1 MGVID
6 GTDVIDV
13 EQRGKWRQVKAR
25 YDAWK
30 KKWEQGTEWGIV
42 GGSPLKNL
50 PDTVLDQALEH
61 GNATYARDRARTIE
75 GLGDL
80 IEAVSE
86 IIDGDAILTKHRED
100 LEDSINQ
107 MMAVLKVKKWNP
119 RNIPFHTVIEF
130 TEGGE
135 GEEPTVKRGKVYGHY
150 RTEAYN
156 QYVEWAMENKENFKG
171 KLANTDTSW
180 YNKKTGT
187 AKPPLWLAITG
198 EESDGMLSI
207 ARAALEACKKIK
219 IKGPVQFGI
228 FNNRGPEILAQIPSV
243 QEHVRTVVQMPEI
256 YPRGKSR
263 APVKDRLNAAFVNHI
278 FDIENEDQAR
288 LFSQFIKGWD
298 TVEGL
303 EKVKQVRL
311 RFPKNNLALN
321 KLIRIVM
328 GDDMDTFQ
336 KPGSSN
342 NKDDANYAPAGLML
356 KSQDWKN
363 VLKSDD
369 VNKFFRRKEQPAQFT
384 ADGLKFSDQNTL
396 NKFNE
401 YKNALGRAY
410 GIGFTRALKEY
421 GDVFLGINQINSEY
435 QKRAQMKRQGDQE
448 AELSRQRMNQ
458 QSSTHRFDPTDP
470 LRRPDGG
477 RWRG

>member
-6 GTDVIDV
+6 GTDVLDV
-13 EQRGKWRQVKAR
+13 EQRGKWRSVKAR

-30 KKWEQGTEWGIV
+30 KKWEAGTEWGIV

-86 IIDGDAILTKHRED
+86 IIDGDEILTEHYEE
-100 LEDSINQ
+100 LEDSIEQ
-107 MMAVLKVKKWNP
+107 MMNVLKVRKWNP
-119 RNIPFHTVIEF
+119 RNIPFHTVISF

-135 GEEPTVKRGKVYGHY
+135 GEEPTIKRGKVYGHY

-156 QYVEWAMENKENFKG
+156 DYVVWAQKNKEGFKG
-171 KLANTDTSW
+171 KLADTKPSW
-180 YNKKTGT
+180 YNKKMGQ

-198 EESDGMLSI
+198 EESDGMLAI
-207 ARAALEACKKIK
+207 ARAALDACNKIK
-219 IKGPVQFGI
+219 IQGPVQFGI
-228 FNNRGPEILAQIPSV
+228 FNNRGPDILAQIPSV
-243 QEHVRTVVQMPEI
+243 QEHVRTVVEMPQI

-263 APVKDRLNAAFVNHI
+263 APVKDRLNAAFSNHVFEI
-278 FDIENEDQAR
+278 ANEEEAR

-298 TVEGL
+298 TVVGL
-303 EKVKQVRL
+303 EKVKEVKL

-328 GDDMDTFQ
+328 GDEMDTFQ

-356 KSQDWKN
+356 KSVEKFGNQTSSLEEMLQKKTRCFNPQCPLAKQIGHNDIPIKMLDSCN
-363 VLKSDD
+363 LKHSLQCAAT
-369 VNKFFRRKEQPAQFT
+369 KKQPQQGMRR
-384 ADGLKFSDQNTL
+384 
-396 NKFNE
+396 
-401 YKNALGRAY
+401 R
-410 GIGFTRALKEY
+410 
-421 GDVFLGINQINSEY
+421 
-435 QKRAQMKRQGDQE
+435 
-448 AELSRQRMNQ
+448 
-458 QSSTHRFDPTDP
+458 
-470 LRRPDGG
+470 
-477 RWRG
+477 